1 MTRIKFIR
9 VDYYDGKVVP
19 ICFLG
24 NDGEYYCIDRVKSI
38 SKAAERFEIVYIV
51 LVKNV
56 IKEIV
61 WKGDDWY
68 LQKEECTDD

>member
-38 SKAAERFEIVYIV
+38 SKVAERFEIVYIT
-51 LVKNV
+51 L
-56 IKEIV
+56 
-61 WKGDDWY
+61 
-68 LQKEECTDD
+68 